1 MKSDHYKITVEAP
14 DGDKLVLTTHQDT
27 FIYDWC
33 EIFVVI
39 LTWVGF
45 GVNTIGEIL
54 TREDDMEEDDE

>member
-1 MKSDHYKITVEAP
+1 MKSDYYKITVEAP
-14 DGDKLVLTTHQDT
+14 DGDKLVLTVYKHSHI
-27 FIYDWC
+27 FDWSKP
-33 EIFVVI
+33 FAVI